1 MFKEIIGISTWCDYL
16 TPCPNGK
23 DCMVGDFDCSQ
34 CKHFNGIKRIEH
46 NCSINVS
53 PIDESYYNKYLML
66 TKTIVKCRLST
77 V

>member
-34 CKHFNGIKRIEH
+34 CEHFNGIKNVEH

>member
-34 CKHFNGIKRIEH
+34 CKHFVGIKNVEH
-46 NCSINVS
+46 NCSVNIMKDIFLNIMINNSDVNNFNY
-53 PIDESYYNKYLML
+53 I
-66 TKTIVKCRLST
+66 R
-77 V
+77 